1 MYLNIVIVNIPES
14 SLNVIRQIK
23 NESNSS
29 SDSQKENILFIK
41 SSSEGLQMDFIS
53 SESHSDQEIPKYI
66 SSNKESEITEVT
78 KKKK

>member
-29 SDSQKENILFIK
+29 SDRKIFPL
-41 SSSEGLQMDFIS
+41 SSRPEHKQDGGFA
-53 SESHSDQEIPKYI
+53 
-66 SSNKESEITEVT
+66 
-78 KKKK
+78 

>member
-29 SDSQKENILFIK
+29 SDRKIYYLSNLQVKVFKWILFPLNPIAIK
-41 SSSEGLQMDFIS
+41 RFQNI
-53 SESHSDQEIPKYI
+53 
-66 SSNKESEITEVT
+66 
-78 KKKK
+78 